1 VFETRVPHGFEGW
14 CREGE
19 LNPQGP
25 EPSNG
30 IFPCHLRDDQ
40 ISVGSVGSG
49 SRTGASG
56 FFGESGGSLMGG
68 GKGSAGSLRRLS
80 NLQRYPVLKRED
92 TSLAQ

>member
-1 VFETRVPHGFEGW
+1 
-14 CREGE
+14 

-56 FFGESGGSLMGG
+56 FSGESGGSLMGG
-68 GKGSAGSLRRLS
+68 GEGSAGERRLVS
-80 NLQRYPVLKRED
+80 FRSHGMTLRCRIRLGGIARS
-92 TSLAQ
+92 TSVNSSAPK